1 MQKKI
6 IIETDGFED
15 FEKPEF
21 KDEFRRMHEHRPFR
35 NEPFKKHM
43 MNILIE
49 KEVKLFTDKAE
60 MVAYVNGL
68 TNIHDVEIY
77 KIEDDLYKVLVTKQ
91 KKKEGCCE
99 EKREETEGC
108 CEEHQEEK

>member
-15 FEKPEF
+15 SEKHEF

-35 NEPFKKHM
+35 SEPFKKHVI
-43 MNILIE
+43 NLLIE

-60 MVAYVNGL
+60 MVKFVNGL

-99 EKREETEGC
+99 E
-108 CEEHQEEK
+108 HQEDKE